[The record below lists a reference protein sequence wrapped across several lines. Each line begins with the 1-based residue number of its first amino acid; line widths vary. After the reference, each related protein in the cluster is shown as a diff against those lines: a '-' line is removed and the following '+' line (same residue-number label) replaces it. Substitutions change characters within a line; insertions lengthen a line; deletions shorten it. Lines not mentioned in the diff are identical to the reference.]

1 MLRDYDLSM
10 DNSSQ
15 NYWQCGRFQIDL
27 AQPKIMG
34 IVNLTPDSFSDG
46 GSYSTSLTLALKHAE
61 QLLKDGA
68 DILDIGGESS
78 RPGSDFVSP
87 QDEWKRIEPVL
98 TELVTWNVPL
108 TVDTRRTW
116 VMRQLLEQQL
126 VDGIND
132 IQALEDAGAVD
143 LLAQQQNIGVCLM
156 HMQGQPENMQHNP
169 EYQDVVTEV
178 GQYLQQRVS
187 VCNQAGIERSR
198 LTIDPGFG
206 FGKSLQ
212 HNIALMQHFADWHAA
227 AGCPVL
233 IGVSRKTMIGLLTD
247 ETEPRQRVV
256 GSVVAAV
263 AAVAR
268 GAAIIR
274 VHDVRETR
282 QGLQV
287 WAALGGSI

>member
-126 VDGIND
+126 ADGIND

>member
-1 MLRDYDLSM
+1 M
-10 DNSSQ
+10 DNSGQ

-87 QDEWKRIEPVL
+87 QDEWKRIELVL
-98 TELVTWNVPL
+98 RELVTWNVPL

-126 VDGIND
+126 ADGIND
-132 IQALEDAGAVD
+132 IQALEDTGAVD

-187 VCNQAGIERSR
+187 VCEQAGIERSR

>member
-1 MLRDYDLSM
+1 M
-10 DNSSQ
+10 DNSGQ

-87 QDEWKRIEPVL
+87 QDEWKRIELVL
-98 TELVTWNVPL
+98 RELVTWNVPL

-126 VDGIND
+126 ADGIND
-132 IQALEDAGAVD
+132 IQALEDTGAVD

-268 GAAIIR
+268 GAVIIR

>member
-1 MLRDYDLSM
+1 M
-10 DNSSQ
+10 DNSGQ

-46 GSYSTSLTLALKHAE
+46 GSYSTALTLALKHAE

-78 RPGSDFVSP
+78 RPGSNFVSP
-87 QDEWKRIEPVL
+87 QDEWKRIELVL
-98 TELVTWNVPL
+98 RELVTWNVPL

-126 VDGIND
+126 ADGIND
-132 IQALEDAGAVD
+132 IQALEDTGAVD

>member
-1 MLRDYDLSM
+1 M
-10 DNSSQ
+10 DNSGQ

-87 QDEWKRIEPVL
+87 QDEWKRIELVL
-98 TELVTWNVPL
+98 RELVTWNVPL

-126 VDGIND
+126 ADGIND
-132 IQALEDAGAVD
+132 IQALEDTGAVD

-187 VCNQAGIERSR
+187 VCEQAGIERSR

-247 ETEPRQRVV
+247 ETEPRQRVA

>member
-1 MLRDYDLSM
+1 M
-10 DNSSQ
+10 DNSGQ

-27 AQPKIMG
+27 EQPKIMG

>member
-1 MLRDYDLSM
+1 M
-10 DNSSQ
+10 DNSGQ

-46 GSYSTSLTLALKHAE
+46 GSYSTALTLALKHAE

-78 RPGSDFVSP
+78 RPGSNFVSP
-87 QDEWKRIEPVL
+87 QDEWKRIELVL
-98 TELVTWNVPL
+98 RELVTWNVPL

-126 VDGIND
+126 ADGIND
-132 IQALEDAGAVD
+132 IQALEDTGAVD

-274 VHDVRETR
+274 VHDVRETC

>member
-1 MLRDYDLSM
+1 M
-10 DNSSQ
+10 DNSGQ

-98 TELVTWNVPL
+98 RELVTWNVPL

-126 VDGIND
+126 ADGIND

-187 VCNQAGIERSR
+187 VCEQAGIERSR

-227 AGCPVL
+227 VGCPAL

-287 WAALGGSI
+287 WAALGESI

>member
-87 QDEWKRIEPVL
+87 QDEWKRIELVL
-98 TELVTWNVPL
+98 RELVTWNVPL

-126 VDGIND
+126 ADGIND
-132 IQALEDAGAVD
+132 IQALEDTGAVD

-187 VCNQAGIERSR
+187 VCEQAGIERSR

-256 GSVVAAV
+256 GSVVAAI

-287 WAALGGSI
+287 WVALGGSI